1 MILGILADTH
11 GSGRIA
17 AQALRVL
24 DAAGADVIVHCGDV
38 GGEAVFNELAGRRA
52 RFVWGNSDQPGP
64 LLNAYVCSLGL
75 AVPTEVPLRLEL
87 AGRTIAVFH
96 GHEPQF
102 DRLFEL
108 ANSGEVARLEEA
120 LCGADYVLFGHWHRA
135 FDERL
140 GSVRLINPGALN
152 RVRTR
157 SVATLDLR
165 RDALRFWY
173 VDAGEVNEPPRL
185 LELPWTTGAQ
195 SKGNPGAVSATRVPA
210 ERSGHPPQRL

>member
-11 GSGRIA
+11 GDGRIA

-64 LLNAYVCSLGL
+64 LLNAYVRSLGL
-75 AVPTEVPLRLEL
+75 AVPMEVPLRLEL

-96 GHEPQF
+96 GHEPKF

-108 ANSGEVARLEEA
+108 ASSGEIALLEE
-120 LCGADYVLFGHWHRA
+120 LLSGADYVLFGHWHRA

-140 GSVRLINPGALN
+140 GSVRLINPGALH
-152 RVRTR
+152 RVRTH

-165 RDALRFWY
+165 RDVLRFWY
-173 VDAGEVNEPPRL
+173 VDAEKTEASPL
-185 LELPWTTGAQ
+185 LELPWASG
-195 SKGNPGAVSATRVPA
+195 PRVV
-210 ERSGHPPQRL
+210 

>member
-11 GSGRIA
+11 GDGRIA

-64 LLNAYVCSLGL
+64 LLNAYVRSLGL
-75 AVPTEVPLRLEL
+75 VVPMEVPLRLEL

-108 ANSGEVARLEEA
+108 AGAGEIALLEE
-120 LCGADYVLFGHWHRA
+120 LLSGADYVLFGHWHRA
-135 FDERL
+135 FDERF
-140 GSVRLINPGALN
+140 GSARLINPGALY

-165 RDALRFWY
+165 RDVLRFWY
-173 VDAGEVNEPPRL
+173 VDTEKTETSPL
-185 LELPWTTGAQ
+185 LELPWA
-195 SKGNPGAVSATRVPA
+195 
-210 ERSGHPPQRL
+210 SGTQNEPR